1 MKAKKLVKLIRNGT
15 FGAGLKPD
23 QEVGA
28 KCSFLANLLVG
39 TNIPFDPD
47 EVMKALSRK
56 AKMDRMLELVRNS
69 EREFSDDDIK
79 KALCS
84 MITPWARGVISVCL
98 GYSVKELTSV
108 GLPPGY
114 IAPLIAQTPYT
125 PKE

>member
-23 QEVGA
+23 QERGA

-47 EVMKALSRK
+47 DVMKSPTRGK
-56 AKMDRMLELVRNS
+56 KMERMLELVRES

-79 KALCS
+79 KALCA
-84 MITPWARGVISVCL
+84 MITPWARGVVSVCL

-108 GLPPGY
+108 GLPAGY
-114 IAPLIAQTPYT
+114 IAPLPA
-125 PKE
+125 KAN